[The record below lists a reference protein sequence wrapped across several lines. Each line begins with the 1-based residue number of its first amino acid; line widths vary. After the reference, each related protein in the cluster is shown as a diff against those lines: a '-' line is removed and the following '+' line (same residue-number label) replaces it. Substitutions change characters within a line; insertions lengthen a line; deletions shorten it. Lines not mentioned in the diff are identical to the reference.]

1 MFIEVGKKDKLWW
14 KKRGHFF
21 QLITTFIVMLNN
33 LIDSRQID
41 LARNLNEKIYSVRF
55 KGLA

>member
-1 MFIEVGKKDKLWW
+1 MVE
-14 KKRGHFF
+14 KKRPLF